1 MERRRLG
8 SLEVS
13 ALGLGCMGMA
23 GMPGLAAMY
32 GPADRAESI
41 ATLHRA
47 IELGI
52 DFLDTAEIYGP
63 FANEELLGEALVGR
77 RDEVVIATKFGFR
90 IVDGRPQGTDSSPA
104 NIRAVCEASLKRL
117 RTDRIDLF
125 YQHRV
130 DPKVPIEEVV
140 GTLAEL
146 KREGKIRALGLS
158 EAGADTIRR
167 AHATHP
173 IDALQSE
180 WSLWERTVETEI
192 LPVVRELGIGFVPYS
207 PLGRGFLTGQA
218 KRAEELPEGDYRKG
232 DPRYQGANFDANMK
246 AVEAVRAVAVRHPAP
261 PGIRGQQEHASTA
274 QVALAWLL
282 AQGPDVVPIPGSK
295 RRATLEDNAGA
306 AALRLTPEDLAAL
319 DAAAPVGATAGERYG
334 NPAMLKMV
342 RL

>member
-23 GMPGLAAMY
+23 GTAGMAAMY
-32 GPADRAESI
+32 GPVDRAEAI

-47 IELGI
+47 LEIGM
-52 DFLDTAEIYGP
+52 DFLDTAEVYGP
-63 FANEELLGEALVGR
+63 HANEELLGEALADR
-77 RDEVVIATKFGFR
+77 RDKATIATKFGFR
-90 IVDGRPQGTDSSPA
+90 IVDGKTRGVDSSPA

-130 DPKVPIEEVV
+130 DPEVPIEEVV
-140 GTLAEL
+140 DTLADL
-146 KREGKIRALGLS
+146 KREGKIRAIGLS
-158 EAGADTIRR
+158 EAGAGTIRR
-167 AHATHP
+167 AHAVHP

-207 PLGRGFLTGQA
+207 PLGRGFLAGTAQ
-218 KRAEELPEGDYRKG
+218 RAENLPEGDYRRT
-232 DPRYQGANFDANMK
+232 DPRYQGANYDANM
-246 AVEAVRAVAVRHPAP
+246 AVVAAVKRIADRL
-261 PGIRGQQEHASTA
+261 GASTA
-274 QVALAWLL
+274 QVAIAWLL
-282 AQGPDVVPIPGSK
+282 AQGPDVVPIPGCK
-295 RRATLEDNAGA
+295 RRATLEDTAGA
-306 AALRLTPEDLAAL
+306 AALKLSAEDLAAL